1 MSGCSS
7 GGEHHAV
14 DVEAAGSIPATR
26 FFGMTFNSVNVCAK
40 FYLGYLE
47 AAGSRGYVVGVAWQ
61 ADVARKVGIG
71 RVRLYEVLSDAEKWW
86 GHPFFDVA
94 GGHRADRRIIT
105 LNEHGHIVLDDFLRI
120 AGGWQPGQPYYGLV
134 DNIRDRIV
142 AFRGW
147 DEIKRVTSGQ
157 SALFMSDFVLVWQV
171 GRGTPIGELSK
182 LADTISKI
190 NSAIGRVEGYFGVRL
205 IKRPTSAAKPNWT
218 EIGLAC
224 QPEFREIA
232 ERWQRLLMLRKT

>member
-1 MSGCSS
+1 
-7 GGEHHAV
+7 
-14 DVEAAGSIPATR
+14 
-26 FFGMTFNSVNVCAK
+26 MTFNRVNICAK

-47 AAGSRGYVVGVAWQ
+47 ATGSRGYVVGAAWRV
-61 ADVARKVGIG
+61 DVARKVGHG
-71 RVRLYEVLSDAEKWW
+71 RTKLKRLVSDAEKWW

-94 GGHRADRRIIT
+94 GGQRADREIIT

-147 DEIKRVTSGQ
+147 DEIERVTGGQ
-157 SALFMSDFVLVWQV
+157 SNLLMSDFVVVWQV
-171 GRGTPIGELSK
+171 GCGASIGELSK
-182 LADTISKI
+182 LADTISRI
-190 NSAIGRVEGYFGVRL
+190 NSAVGRVEGYFGVRL
-205 IKRPTSAAKPNWT
+205 IKRPTTTNTPNWT